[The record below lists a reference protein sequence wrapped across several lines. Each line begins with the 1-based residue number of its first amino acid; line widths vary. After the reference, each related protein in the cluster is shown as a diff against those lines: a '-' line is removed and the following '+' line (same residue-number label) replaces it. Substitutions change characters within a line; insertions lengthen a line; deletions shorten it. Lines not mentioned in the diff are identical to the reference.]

1 MPRPMPPTPLVTQ
14 TDSGDRIRWDDCHPA
29 CAAMALFRA
38 TRGAKSYTWRE
49 LRAALEKRGIHD
61 VPNVSNP
68 VNEPQAIQALI
79 DVAPEVKGQIR
90 PAPTWDSLLEIL
102 KAGGGY
108 VCLFW
113 MGALPPAYD
122 PGHNRG
128 VGGHACY
135 VELDGEIA
143 LWFDPLRPKGSEP
156 KRMPLAELKRLAHW
170 GLEPTN
176 AKRRHP
182 AGWAIKAS
190 PAPIEPPKPPVINPP
205 KPPANPC
212 ASIEAELAQVKAEK
226 AQLEEQLRTSN
237 ARIAAAKTAL
247 G

>member
-1 MPRPMPPTPLVTQ
+1 
-14 TDSGDRIRWDDCHPA
+14 
-29 CAAMALFRA
+29 
-38 TRGAKSYTWRE
+38 
-49 LRAALEKRGIHD
+49 
-61 VPNVSNP
+61 
-68 VNEPQAIQALI
+68 
-79 DVAPEVKGQIR
+79 
-90 PAPTWDSLLEIL
+90 
-102 KAGGGY
+102 
-108 VCLFW
+108 

-143 LWFDPLRPKGSEP
+143 LWFDPLRPKGAEP

-170 GLEPTN
+170 GLEATN

-182 AGWAIKAS
+182 AGWAVKAS
-190 PAPIEPPKPPVINPP
+190 VAPIEPP